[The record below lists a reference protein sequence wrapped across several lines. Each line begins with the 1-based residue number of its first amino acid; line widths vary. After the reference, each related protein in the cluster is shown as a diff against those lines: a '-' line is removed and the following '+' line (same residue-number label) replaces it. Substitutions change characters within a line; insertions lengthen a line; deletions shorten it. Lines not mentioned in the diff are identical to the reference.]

1 MCSPCSGRLGGCLAV
16 TDAGCAIDVDSG
28 TVIDVVAAVDEYR
41 IPAVLQTELPM
52 QIRSHGIFMVV
63 MNTNWMFQL
72 RRKGIQYLLPSYLTQ
87 PSIDNFDIWKTQIV
101 LASFHLGGCAF
112 NLV

>member
-28 TVIDVVAAVDEYR
+28 TIIDVVAAVDEYR

-63 MNTNWMFQL
+63 MNTNRMFQL
-72 RRKGIQYLLPSYLTQ
+72 RRKGIQHLLLLLTVRSTSLNP
-87 PSIDNFDIWKTQIV
+87 PSIISISEKPK
-101 LASFHLGGCAF
+101 LS
-112 NLV
+112 